1 MSHKNY
7 TQYSN
12 KRPDFKKVEQP
23 VVVEKKIEDLRNEP
37 IPEEAIIPHQG
48 CVTDCE
54 NLNIREEP
62 SLDAGIVGT
71 ISGSTNLMV
80 YEEESTDD
88 FYKICTTSGVEGFC
102 MKRYIT
108 LMP

>member
-1 MSHKNY
+1 MSKKDY
-7 TQYSN
+7 TRYSN
-12 KRPDFKKVEQP
+12 RRPETKKVEEP
-23 VVVEKKIEDLRNEP
+23 VAVERDVKELINEP
-37 IPEEAIIPHQG
+37 IPEEAVVPCQG
-48 CVTDCE
+48 FVTDCV
-54 NLNIREEP
+54 NLNVREEP
-62 SLDAGIVGT
+62 SLDAHIVGT